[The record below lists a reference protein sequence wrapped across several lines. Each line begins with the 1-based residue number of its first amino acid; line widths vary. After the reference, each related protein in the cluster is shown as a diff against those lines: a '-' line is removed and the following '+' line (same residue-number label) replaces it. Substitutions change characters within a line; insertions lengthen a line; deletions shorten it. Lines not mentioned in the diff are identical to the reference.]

1 MTTGS
6 CGASGHP
13 NVSRMPVVDLWQNNL
28 DTPGV
33 QGPAHDY
40 NNTCKGSKEGKE
52 IVRHCLQCIKSTL
65 LQDLEPHEVS
75 ASVIEA
81 GGRPHL
87 LSIGEIN
94 ELLHD

>member
-1 MTTGS
+1 MCLCVCVCVCVCVSARSYWTMTTGS

-40 NNTCKGSKEGKE
+40 NNTCKGSKEGNRLGQTCTAHGTKGVSE
-52 IVRHCLQCIKSTL
+52 YPL
-65 LQDLEPHEVS
+65 LQPVTRHQ
-75 ASVIEA
+75 
-81 GGRPHL
+81 
-87 LSIGEIN
+87 
-94 ELLHD
+94 